1 MDLKSEK
8 VRKDVLRM
16 KTAAV
21 HNKFESK
28 ISGKKNKIKQIT

>member
-1 MDLKSEK
+1 MDLKLKK

-21 HNKFESK
+21 HNKFEL
-28 ISGKKNKIKQIT
+28 GKKIKLNR